1 MRSLIIAS
9 CSTLLLLSASL
20 DDGAVLPA
28 PASSLRS
35 APRTPFKSRQRDL
48 KMLSAKLPLSFEL
61 NEGQFGGS
69 ARYITR
75 GSGSTLLLTTGESIL
90 VLQKSAAAPAVTD
103 GAGES
108 SQSADTASL
117 AEPSLSRKTA
127 VTSGQP
133 LSTTLRMKLVGANA
147 SPDMVGEERL
157 PGKISYFIGN
167 DPKQWRRNI
176 PTYARVR
183 YRSIYPGIDLVY
195 YGNQRRLE
203 HDFVVS
209 PKGDPKT
216 VTLSFSGAEKL
227 ELTPSGD
234 LLLRTAVGEVRQ
246 SKPIA
251 YQETDHGRQEVA
263 VTYVLKGD
271 SQVSF
276 ELGSYDLAKPLVIDP
291 ILWYST
297 YFGGS
302 GDDFINDLAVDGTG
316 NTYVTGRTAS
326 PDLLATG
333 SYGSAP
339 GSSSAVNVDA
349 FVMKLGPTSSSD
361 ASPTL
366 IYSVI
371 FGGAAPDEGNAI
383 AVDSAGNAYV
393 TGRTNSLNF
402 PLQNGFD
409 FTQNGGAD
417 AFLVKFRPDSNAI
430 LYSTYFGGSSADVG
444 NAIAV
449 DANGFVYIT
458 GDTASSNLPKKNS
471 LQSFAGGTSDA
482 FVAKFNPAVVT
493 GDGSLIYSTLLGGSG
508 DDNGSGLAVDA
519 NANVYVTG
527 KTGSTNFPLKNQFQG
542 DKLGTDAFVTKL
554 TGASV
559 PSIAYSTYLGGNDN
573 DSAQAIALDSKGNAY
588 VTGSTLSTDFPTKT
602 TALFTSPFQNRNKG
616 GQDAF
621 VAKLNTLNTGAAS
634 LIYST
639 YLGGRGQDTG
649 RDIAV
654 DGNGNAYTTGFTA
667 STDDF
672 PTVNPLAPVGSFA
685 GSHFNGDGLDAFVAE
700 VNSLGTALLF
710 SSYLG
715 GVNEEQAYGIAL
727 DSKNNIYVAGL
738 TEHDFPIIHPWV
750 FGPFNGGTL
759 LGTLDLEG
767 FVAKIGPI
775 PSGAGVTGSWDS
787 LQQVC
792 HGAGPNHVCLLKGKF
807 IVTNVGKATAGNF
820 VVRFYLSDDSIIDET
835 DLLLK
840 EVHVGELQSQ
850 ESKRRQVDVQLPRGT
865 SASGLVVIAFVDA
878 NNDVDEPNENNNII
892 VSSTIP

>member
-1 MRSLIIAS
+1 
-9 CSTLLLLSASL
+9 
-20 DDGAVLPA
+20 
-28 PASSLRS
+28 
-35 APRTPFKSRQRDL
+35 
-48 KMLSAKLPLSFEL
+48 MLSAKLPLSFEL

-75 GSGSTLLLTTGESIL
+75 GSGSTLLLTTDESIL
-90 VLQKSAAAPAVTD
+90 VLQKPAAAPAVTD
-103 GAGES
+103 GTYVFRGNDGSVSEAV
-108 SQSADTASL
+108 SAV
-117 AEPSLSRKTA
+117 R
-127 VTSGQP
+127 SGQP

-147 SPDMVGEERL
+147 SPDMVGEDRL

-195 YGNQRRLE
+195 YGNQQRLE
-203 HDFVVS
+203 HDFVIS
-209 PKGDPKT
+209 PKADPKT
-216 VTLSFSGAEKL
+216 VTLSFSGAEKVG
-227 ELTPSGD
+227 LTPSGD
-234 LLLRTAVGEVRQ
+234 LLLQTAIGEVRQ

-251 YQETDHGRQEVA
+251 YQQTEQGRREVA
-263 VTYVLKGD
+263 ATYVLKGD
-271 SQVSF
+271 SEVGF
-276 ELGSYDLAKPLVIDP
+276 ALGSYDLSKPLVIDP

-302 GDDFINDLAVDGTG
+302 GDDWINDVAVDGVG
-316 NTYVTGRTAS
+316 ATYVTGRTAS
-326 PDLLATG
+326 PDVVTTAAKG
-333 SYGSAP
+333 VAA
-339 GSSSAVNVDA
+339 GSSSAANVNA

-361 ASPTL
+361 ASPAL

-371 FGGAAPDEGNAI
+371 FGGGDRDEGNAI
-383 AVDSAGNAYV
+383 AVDSKGNAYV
-393 TGRTNSLNF
+393 AGITFSLDF
-402 PLQNGFD
+402 PVTELTFD
-409 FTQNGGAD
+409 PAQNGGSD
-417 AFLVKFRPDSNAI
+417 AFLVKFNADANSN
-430 LYSTYFGGSSADVG
+430 LFYSTYFGGSSADVG
-444 NAIAV
+444 NGIAV

-458 GDTASSNLPKKNS
+458 GDTSSSDLRKKNS
-471 LQSFAGGTSDA
+471 LQSFGGGVSDA
-482 FVAKFNPAVVT
+482 FVAKFNPALT
-493 GDGSLIYSTLLGGSG
+493 GENSLIYSTLLGGSG
-508 DDNGSGLAVDA
+508 DDNGSGIAVDA
-519 NANVYVTG
+519 NGNVYVTG

-588 VTGSTLSTDFPTKT
+588 VSGSTLSTDFPTKT

-621 VAKLNTLNTGAAS
+621 VAKLSTLNTGAAS

-639 YLGGRGQDTG
+639 YVGGLGQDTA

-654 DGNGNAYTTGFTA
+654 DGNGSAYTTGFTA

-710 SSYLG
+710 STYLG

-738 TEHDFPIIHPWV
+738 TADGFPVIHPWV
-750 FGPFNGGTL
+750 LGPFNGGTL
-759 LGTLDLEG
+759 HGLLDG
-767 FVAKIGPI
+767 FIAKIGPI

-787 LQQVC
+787 LQQIC
-792 HGAGPNHVCLLKGKF
+792 HGAGSNSVCLLKGRF

-820 VVRFYLSDDSIIDET
+820 VVRFYLSDDPIIDET

-850 ESKRRQVDVQLPRGT
+850 ESKQRLLEIQLPHGT

>member
-20 DDGAVLPA
+20 DNGAA
-28 PASSLRS
+28 PLVSASSLRS
-35 APRTPFKSRQRDL
+35 APTTPSKSRLRDL

-75 GSGSTLLLTTGESIL
+75 GSGSTLLLATDESIL
-90 VLQKSAAAPAVTD
+90 VLQKPAAAPVVTD
-103 GAGES
+103 GTGES
-108 SQSADTASL
+108 SQSADT
-117 AEPSLSRKTA
+117 PSLTESLLPRKTA
-127 VTSGQP
+127 VKSGQP

-147 SPDMVGEERL
+147 SPDMVGENRL

-195 YGNQRRLE
+195 YGNQQRLE
-203 HDFVVS
+203 HDFIIS
-209 PKGDPKT
+209 PKADPKT
-216 VTLSFSGAEKL
+216 VTLSFSGAKKV
-227 ELTPSGD
+227 ELTSTGD
-234 LLLRTAVGEVRQ
+234 LLLQTAVGEVRQ
-246 SKPIA
+246 TKPIA

-263 VTYVLKGD
+263 AAYVLKGD

-276 ELGSYDLAKPLVIDP
+276 ELGSYDLAKPLIIDP

-302 GDDFINDLAVDGTG
+302 GDDWINDVAVDGTG
-316 NTYVTGRTAS
+316 STYVTGRTAS

-333 SYGSAP
+333 SYGSVP
-339 GSSSAVNVDA
+339 GSSSPVNVDA

-361 ASPTL
+361 ASPAL

-371 FGGAAPDEGNAI
+371 FGGGAPDEGNAI
-383 AVDSAGNAYV
+383 AVDSAGNVYV
-393 TGRTNSLNF
+393 TGFTNSLNF
-402 PLQNGFD
+402 PFQNAFD
-409 FTQNGGAD
+409 STQNGGAD
-417 AFLVKFRPDSNAI
+417 AFLVKFRADSNAI

-458 GDTASSNLPKKNS
+458 GDTASSDLPKKNS
-471 LQSFAGGTSDA
+471 LQSFGGGISDA
-482 FVAKFNPAVVT
+482 FVAKFNPVLNSSS
-493 GDGSLIYSTLLGGSG
+493 SLIYSTLLGGSG
-508 DDNGSGLAVDA
+508 DDNGSGIAVDA
-519 NANVYVTG
+519 NGNAYVTG

-559 PSIAYSTYLGGNDN
+559 PSIAYSTYLGGNNN

-602 TALFTSPFQNRNKG
+602 TALFTSPFQNRNNG

-621 VAKLNTLNTGAAS
+621 VAKLGTLNAGAAS
-634 LIYST
+634 LIYSA
-639 YLGGRGQDTG
+639 YLGGSGDDAG

-654 DGNGNAYTTGFTA
+654 DGNGNAYIAGFTA
-667 STDDF
+667 SKDF
-672 PTVNPLAPVGSFA
+672 RTVNPLAPVGSFD
-685 GSHFNGDGLDAFVAE
+685 GSHFNGGLLDAFVAE
-700 VNSLGTALLF
+700 VNSLGSALPF
-710 SSYLG
+710 STYLG

-787 LQQVC
+787 LRQVC
-792 HGAGPNHVCLLKGKF
+792 HGAGANHVCLLKGRF

-850 ESKRRQVDVQLPRGT
+850 ESKQRQIEVRLPRGT

-892 VSSTIP
+892 VSSPIP